1 MDNFYSNIPADQ
13 AQEIEQCARLMYELR
28 GARDTL
34 LAQLGAADAPQALDC
49 IVGGEMP
56 EHPSYEQYLSARI
69 LDTLHAEVRADL
81 AERVKIA
88 NQV

>member
-34 LAQLGAADAPQALDC
+34 LAQLGAADAPQALAC
-49 IVGGEMP
+49 IVRGEMP